1 VTQSTQESQQVA
13 AAAHKLRFLQT
24 QLADAPADER
34 AELFADTLRRELQ
47 EIRPEKRADFLRAL
61 LERFPDWSGP
71 QPAPS
76 AAAAQP
82 ATTVETVARVEKEDP
97 QDIIE
102 RFFELAES
110 LKEAERQ
117 ALGERL
123 QAEGFAAGPEPRP
136 AKAPGGQG
144 ADDETAELMKHL
156 CALATTL
163 DLFVRE
169 AWYAMD
175 PGVVTVERG
184 SPLAGMLQHYRTGEG
199 RRPPVRDM
207 VSRIQE
213 LQLMISCLITAMQ
226 DVGRCAS
233 EHLEKFSPDHIKRM
247 IAAEGRKV
255 WQAKEVAWWQRL
267 EKLYRDANSQKV
279 QAAITQTIARSA
291 EELLKKKAG
300 T

>member
-1 VTQSTQESQQVA
+1 VIQSTQESQQVA

-47 EIRPEKRADFLRAL
+47 EIRPQKRADFLRAL
-61 LERFPDWSGP
+61 LERFPDWSGE
-71 QPAPS
+71 QPVS
-76 AAAAQP
+76 NAAAAQS
-82 ATTVETVARVEKEDP
+82 ATTVETVARIEEEDP

-117 ALGERL
+117 VLSERL

-136 AKAPGGQG
+136 AEAPGGQG
-144 ADDETAELMKHL
+144 VDDETAEVMKHL

-175 PGVVTVERG
+175 PGVVTFERG
-184 SPLAGMLQHYRTGEG
+184 SPLARMLKHYRTGEG
-199 RRPPVRDM
+199 RRPAVKEA
-207 VSRIQE
+207 VSHIQE

-247 IAAEGRKV
+247 IAAEGHRMF
-255 WQAKEVAWWQRL
+255 QAKEVAWWQRL
-267 EKLYRDANSQKV
+267 EKLYRDANSQKM